1 MVTILHA
8 CSDISLYNRLQRPV
22 EGAVIGVH
30 GDAPSQRV
38 HQNNYKGQISVF
50 KEWTVTTT
58 ALYITVFTTMTLLA
72 RAVRVTY

>member
-1 MVTILHA
+1 MHA
-8 CSDISLYNRLQRPV
+8 CETQRLV

-38 HQNNYKGQISVF
+38 QQNNYTGQISVF

-58 ALYITVFTTMTLLA
+58 VALYITVFTKINLN
-72 RAVRVTY
+72 